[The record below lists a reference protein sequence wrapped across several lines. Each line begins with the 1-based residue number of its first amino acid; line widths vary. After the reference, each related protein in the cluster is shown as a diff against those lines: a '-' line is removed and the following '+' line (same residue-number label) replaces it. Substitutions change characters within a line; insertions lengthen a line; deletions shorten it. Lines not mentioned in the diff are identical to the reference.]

1 MKIIITEQQYNKL
14 VSEEDVNE
22 DKVLKFYEKYK
33 TGYFKFKRYSPIY
46 QDEGE
51 FAVIRYV
58 LPEEFSV
65 SLGLKGLYFIK
76 VDTIMFNNIPGGHH
90 TFHKEFLLYKINER
104 FLNHGFWLDESHLN
118 VIGDAVRK
126 KVTSWS
132 PSDD

>member
-1 MKIIITEQQYNKL
+1 M
-14 VSEEDVNE
+14 
-22 DKVLKFYEKYK
+22 KFYEKYK

-65 SLGLKGLYFIK
+65 SNSLKEGFHFIK

-90 TFHKEFLLYKINER
+90 TFHKEFLL
-104 FLNHGFWLDESHLN
+104 
-118 VIGDAVRK
+118 
-126 KVTSWS
+126 
-132 PSDD
+132 